1 MTNKKYYWFK
11 MSSDFFERE
20 DVRWV
25 LSKKDGSDYI
35 IVYLNL
41 CL

>member
-25 LSKKDGSDYI
+25 LSKKDG
-35 IVYLNL
+35 
-41 CL
+41 